1 MLPTVI
7 GALPGYKLS
16 CPVTGSPPIYTTFIR
31 NFTVLDNTTYTATIP
46 LNKEGNYS
54 CVATNK
60 YGVDA
65 KDFYVVFN
73 GEMNF
78 TAT

>member
-1 MLPTVI
+1 MLPTVVR
-7 GALPGYKLS
+7 ALSEYKLT
-16 CPVTGSPPIYTTFIR
+16 CPVTGTPPVYTAFIR
-31 NFTVLDNTTYTATIP
+31 NFTVLVNTTYTATIP
-46 LNKEGNYS
+46 VVEEGNYT

-73 GEMNF
+73 GECIL
-78 TAT
+78 

>member
-1 MLPTVI
+1 MLPTVVR
-7 GALPGYKLS
+7 ALSGYRLT
-16 CPVTGSPPIYTTFIR
+16 CPVTGTPPVYTAFIR
-31 NFTVLDNTTYTATIP
+31 NFTVLVNATYTATIP
-46 LNKEGNYS
+46 VIEEGNYT

-73 GEMNF
+73 GE
-78 TAT
+78 